1 MEVEAFPIGFTKGVR
16 AHWRRRKYQRLEAGE
31 GGGSRSQGTQRL
43 GGSGARRVGWRV
55 RLRGLLI
62 RRARAVR
69 AIVTAPRRLLAR
81 ARDAYVGGMLAVA
94 RKASATALPGGGPEG
109 IWARRVPRR
118 KQLPSATAARTS
130 EFEQRLVMEIYKSIV
145 ASKELTTMLHSS
157 TAHLQAPPAR
167 A

>member
-1 MEVEAFPIGFTKGVR
+1 M
-16 AHWRRRKYQRLEAGE
+16 
-31 GGGSRSQGTQRL
+31 
-43 GGSGARRVGWRV
+43 
-55 RLRGLLI
+55 
-62 RRARAVR
+62 
-69 AIVTAPRRLLAR
+69 
-81 ARDAYVGGMLAVA
+81 
-94 RKASATALPGGGPEG
+94 ALPDGRLEG
-109 IWARRVPRR
+109 IWAKRVPRW

>member
-1 MEVEAFPIGFTKGVR
+1 MEVEAFPIGFTRGVR
-16 AHWRRRKYQRLEAGE
+16 AHWRRRNYQRLEAG
-31 GGGSRSQGTQRL
+31 GKSAARGSNTQRL
-43 GGSGARRVGWRV
+43 GGARRVGWRV
-55 RLRGLLI
+55 RLRGLLV

-69 AIVTAPRRLLAR
+69 ALVAAPGRLLAR

-118 KQLPSATAARTS
+118 KQLPPATARAS

-157 TAHLQAPPAR
+157 AAHLPAPPAR